1 MLLKT
6 IRDVKGLP
14 TNIIKNKI
22 IGIQTLKENS
32 TAETYLSILNDKLI
46 YFENDVQ
53 VNLVG
58 LT

>member
-1 MLLKT
+1 VLLKT
-6 IRDVKGLP
+6 IRDVNGLP
-14 TNIIKNKI
+14 TNVIKNKI

>member
-6 IRDVKGLP
+6 IRDVNGLP
-14 TNIIKNKI
+14 TNVIKNKI